1 MRISD
6 WSSDVCSSDLPSL
19 EHRLEATARAHG
31 CAALGIA
38 PADAAPETAARL
50 NAWLADGCH
59 GDMIWMES
67 RAEQRGSPQGLWP
80 DVRSVIALGMNYAR
94 SEEHTSEL
102 PSLMRTS
109 YAVFCLKKTNP
120 TIYQLPAVA
129 VPVPTVSQ
137 QDL

>member
-31 CAALGIA
+31 FAAFGIA

-67 RAEQRGSPQGLWP
+67 RAAQRGSPQGLWP
-80 DVRSVIALGMNYAR
+80 DVRPVIAPGLNYA
-94 SEEHTSEL
+94 
-102 PSLMRTS
+102 
-109 YAVFCLKKTNP
+109 
-120 TIYQLPAVA
+120 PAAHPLALADHPGRPDSRRVGKEC
-129 VPVPTVSQ
+129 VNTCEYPG
-137 QDL
+137 

>member
-6 WSSDVCSSDLPSL
+6 GVQTWALPSS
-19 EHRLEATARAHG
+19 ARAHG
-31 CAALGIA
+31 FAAFGIA

-80 DVRSVIALGMNYAR
+80 DVRSVIALGMNYA
-94 SEEHTSEL
+94 
-102 PSLMRTS
+102 
-109 YAVFCLKKTNP
+109 
-120 TIYQLPAVA
+120 PAADPLALADHPDRGRISVDRKS
-129 VPVPTVSQ
+129 TRLNSSH
-137 QDL
+137 